1 MSDKKIVMSDL
12 KTKLFG
18 KDTGILGITALI
30 IMLILGIIGV
40 GMYVLVLFATLV
52 LSIINITEP
61 YSWILILLVLFHIAL
76 FIFLS
81 SREGRP

>member
-1 MSDKKIVMSDL
+1 MSDL

-18 KDTGILGITALI
+18 KDTGILGITSLI
-30 IMLILGIIGV
+30 IMFSLLIIGA

-61 YSWILILLVLFHIAL
+61 SSWFLILLVLLHIAL

>member
-18 KDTGILGITALI
+18 KDTGILGIIALI
-30 IMLILGIIGV
+30 IMFILGIIGV

-61 YSWILILLVLFHIAL
+61 YSWILILIVLLHIAL